1 MQLQP
6 HHKEQIILFVKILS
20 TVLITSAI
28 ALELWH
34 LYASFTQRPI
44 PNFMNIIFGLER
56 FALIAHLLEGAI
68 AAFSAKQKN
77 PIAYGTYTF
86 FVGTVGLLELFYWP
100 DSNDE

>member
-1 MQLQP
+1 MKLKQK
-6 HHKEQIILFVKILS
+6 HKEQIILFVKILS
-20 TVLITSAI
+20 TVLIASAI

-34 LYASFTQRPI
+34 IYAAFTQRHI
-44 PNFMNIIFGLER
+44 PDFMKIIFAIER
-56 FALIAHLLEGAI
+56 FALIAHLLEAAI
-68 AAFSAKQKN
+68 AAFSAKPKN

>member
-1 MQLQP
+1 MQLQQ
-6 HHKEQIILFVKILS
+6 HNKKSIILFVKIIS
-20 TVLITSAI
+20 TVLIASAI
-28 ALELWH
+28 ALESWH
-34 LYASFTQRPI
+34 LYANFTQTPI

-68 AAFSAKQKN
+68 AAFSGKPQN